1 MMKNEVLIAKMEL
14 RELVDIFSNLADI
27 KDAKGQGELFLPDGV
42 LEFQMGTDGEIQK
55 IEGREALVQAFAAT
69 INPCKAVYHISG
81 QHTVTVNEDVTE
93 AQGTAY
99 CQAVLVNEEDVKDV
113 ITTNHVRYTDVYVK
127 ANEKWYIK
135 RRRTTFLI
143 TDKRVMNEKV

>member
-1 MMKNEVLIAKMEL
+1 MMKNEVLIAKIEL
-14 RELVDIFSNLADI
+14 RELVDTFSNLADI
-27 KDAKGQGELFLPDGV
+27 KDAKSQGELFLPDGV
-42 LEFQMGTDGEIQK
+42 LEFQIGTDEVQK

-81 QHTVTVNEDVTE
+81 QQTVTVNEDVTE

-99 CQAVLVNEEDVKDV
+99 CQAVLVNEENGKDV
-113 ITTNHVRYTDVYVK
+113 ITTNHVRYTDAYVK
-127 ANEKWYIK
+127 ADGRWYIK

-143 TDKRVMNEKV
+143 TDKRVMNEKI

>member
-1 MMKNEVLIAKMEL
+1 MMKTEVLSAKMEL

-42 LEFQMGTDGEIQK
+42 LEFQIGADGEIQK

-81 QHTVTVNEDVTE
+81 QQTVTVNEDVTE

-99 CQAVLVNEEDVKDV
+99 CQAVLVNEENGKEI
-113 ITTNHVRYTDVYVK
+113 ITTNYVRYTDAYVK
-127 ANEKWYIK
+127 VDEKWLYQTQKDNIPYY
-135 RRRTTFLI
+135 RQAH
-143 TDKRVMNEKV
+143 NE

>member
-14 RELVDIFSNLADI
+14 RELVDTFSNLADI
-27 KDAKGQGELFLPDGV
+27 KNAESQGELFLPDGV
-42 LEFQMGTDGEIQK
+42 LEFQMGTDGEVQK

-81 QHTVTVNEDVTE
+81 QQTVTVNEDVTE

-99 CQAVLVNEEDVKDV
+99 CQAVLVNEEDGKDI
-113 ITTNHVRYTDVYVK
+113 ITTNYVRYTNAYVK
-127 ANEKWYIK
+127 ADGKWYIK
-135 RRRTTFLI
+135 RRRTTFLVI
-143 TDKRVMNEKV
+143 DKHGMNEQI

>member
-42 LEFQMGTDGEIQK
+42 LEVQMGTDGEIQK
-55 IEGREALVQAFAAT
+55 IEGRKALVQAFAAT

-81 QHTVTVNEDVTE
+81 HQTITV
-93 AQGTAY
+93 Q
-99 CQAVLVNEEDVKDV
+99 
-113 ITTNHVRYTDVYVK
+113 
-127 ANEKWYIK
+127 
-135 RRRTTFLI
+135 
-143 TDKRVMNEKV
+143 